1 MNDGSI
7 LGGCLPRLRPA
18 WIWHCRGRCPRMF
31 ACFLRIKKVRLTGTQ
46 WKATKQY
53 EHVVPG
59 ILALYIPGSTLDE
72 YRGVR
77 VAQWLAHS
85 LFTNATRVRSSD
97 WAGKYVKWYGY
108 QPGYAPVLRT
118 ETVKTEVPCHS
129 ECRHV
134 KEPSLLNGH
143 KCRA

>member
-1 MNDGSI
+1 
-7 LGGCLPRLRPA
+7 
-18 WIWHCRGRCPRMF
+18 MF
-31 ACFLRIKKVRLTGTQ
+31 QITKQLLTGSEGNINFVGT
-46 WKATKQY
+46 
-53 EHVVPG
+53 
-59 ILALYIPGSTLDE
+59 LAFDYCPLLQAGQ
-72 YRGVR
+72 GVQ

-85 LFTNATRVRSSD
+85 LFTYATRVRSSD